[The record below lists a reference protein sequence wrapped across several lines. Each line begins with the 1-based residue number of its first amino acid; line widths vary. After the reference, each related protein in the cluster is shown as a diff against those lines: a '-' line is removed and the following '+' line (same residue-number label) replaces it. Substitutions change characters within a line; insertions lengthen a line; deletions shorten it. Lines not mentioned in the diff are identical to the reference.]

1 MYFTV
6 IMNDQRIRA
15 VTEADLSIWM
25 QLERDTFT
33 ETFLP
38 VYTQQDLQSFLLEK
52 KNDIILR
59 EEWETKD
66 SFFYILWEGNTAAGF
81 IKLNLHRQPDN
92 GTLLP
97 DPVMELERIYV
108 RASFQSKKF
117 GKTLMHFAY
126 EQAHKHFV
134 RTLWL
139 GVWEHN
145 LKARQFYEKEG
156 FSAFGEH
163 TFKVGSQE
171 DRDLLLAKLL

>member
-1 MYFTV
+1 
-6 IMNDQRIRA
+6 MNDQHIRPVA
-15 VTEADLSIWM
+15 ETDLQEWM

-33 ETFLP
+33 ETFKP
-38 VYTQQDLQSFLLEK
+38 VYSTQDLQNF
-52 KNDIILR
+52 LR
-59 EEWETKD
+59 ENKNEDTLKAEWEQKD
-66 SFFYILWEGNTAAGF
+66 SFFYILWEGATAAGF

-97 DPVMELERIYV
+97 TPVMELERIYV
-108 RASFQSKKF
+108 RSEFQSKKF
-117 GKTLMHFAY
+117 GKQLMHFAY
-126 EQAHKHFV
+126 KQAAKHFV

-156 FSAFGEH
+156 FGAFGEH
-163 TFKVGSQE
+163 SFKVGTQV

>member
-1 MYFTV
+1 MK
-6 IMNDQRIRA
+6 DQHIRPVA
-15 VTEADLSIWM
+15 ETDLQVWM

-38 VYTQQDLQSFLLEK
+38 VYATHDLQTFLQEK
-52 KNDIILR
+52 KNDNILR
-59 EEWETKD
+59 QEWESKD
-66 SFFYILWEGNTAAGF
+66 AYFYILWEGTTAAGF

-97 DPVMELERIYV
+97 TPVMELERIYV
-108 RASFQSKKF
+108 RREFQSKKL
-117 GKTLMHFAY
+117 GKKLIHFAY
-126 EQAHKHFV
+126 EEAHKYFV

-163 TFKVGSQE
+163 TFKVGTQE

>member
-1 MYFTV
+1 MH
-6 IMNDQRIRA
+6 DQHIRP
-15 VTEADLSIWM
+15 VTETDLPVWM

-33 ETFLP
+33 ETFSP
-38 VYTQQDLQSFLLEK
+38 VYASHDLQTFIQEK
-52 KNDIILR
+52 KNDSILKA
-59 EEWETKD
+59 EWEQKD
-66 SFFYILWEGNTAAGF
+66 SFFYILWEGPAAAGF

-97 DPVMELERIYV
+97 TPVMELERIYV
-108 RASFQSKKF
+108 RSEFQSKKY
-117 GKTLMHFAY
+117 GKQLMHFAY
-126 EQAHKHFV
+126 EQAKKNFV

-163 TFKVGSQE
+163 SFKVGSQV

>member
-1 MYFTV
+1 
-6 IMNDQRIRA
+6 MNDQHIRPVA
-15 VTEADLSIWM
+15 ETDLQVWM

-38 VYTQQDLQSFLLEK
+38 VYSTHDLQTFLQEK
-52 KNDIILR
+52 KNDNILR
-59 EEWETKD
+59 QEWESKD
-66 SFFYILWEGNTAAGF
+66 SFFYILWEGNTAAGY

-97 DPVMELERIYV
+97 APVMELERIYV
-108 RASFQSKKF
+108 RHQFQSKKF
-117 GKTLMHFAY
+117 GKKLMHFAY
-126 EQAHKHFV
+126 EQARKYFV

-163 TFKVGSQE
+163 TFKVGTQE
-171 DRDLLLAKLL
+171 DRDLLLAKLI